1 MKYLRR
7 IALALLTFVVG
18 VAVSPI
24 HFHPEGMGCGKVID
38 GGGGFSI
45 TSYTSSHFVKLAFA
59 HEGYASPEKANHV
72 FSQRLTQAVQVLEH
86 GPKLN
91 RDGIVVGQRAMTLFF
106 SPEKSC
112 YYTEILWTDGRS
124 LQSIVSTS
132 ALHVREFEKHQH

>member
-1 MKYLRR
+1 
-7 IALALLTFVVG
+7 
-18 VAVSPI
+18 
-24 HFHPEGMGCGKVID
+24 MGCGKVID

-45 TSYTSSHFVKLAFA
+45 TSYTSPYFVKLTFA

-106 SPEKSC
+106 SPEMSC

-124 LQSIVSTS
+124 LLSIVSTS
-132 ALHVREFEKHQH
+132 ALHVREFEKYQR